1 MPGLLVS
8 IGQLAECR
16 STDLEHI
23 ILVMPD
29 AMPCPEYKR
38 LRGDHEAALRRWGD
52 VLLAQHAGRLGGDV
66 ETALEI
72 RKDAADERDAANK
85 RLEDHQRS
93 CPVCREA
100 IRLFQ
105 ISRTGFKSSKS

>member
-1 MPGLLVS
+1 LRRSTLPGLLVS
-8 IGQLAECR
+8 IGQPAECL

-23 ILVMPD
+23 ILVMLD
-29 AMPCPEYKR
+29 AMPCPDYKR
-38 LRGDHEAALRRWGD
+38 LRRDHEAALRRWGD
-52 VLLAQHAGRLGGDV
+52 VLLAQHAGRFGGDV

-85 RLEDHQRS
+85 RLEGHKRS

-100 IRLFQ
+100 IREY
-105 ISRTGFKSSKS
+105 RNPH